1 MITAWPGAREDLD
14 AGVLRVLHE
23 RSFVDDPTR
32 MLRLVR
38 YAARLDFAP
47 AAATEALIDPA
58 LFATVTG
65 DRLGN
70 ELRLLLNEPRTALQ
84 LFEHYGLGRAL
95 LGEGFRV
102 TWLAERAGTGL
113 LALAAC
119 CTQVPREPLAARLDH
134 LGFSRHDRDVV
145 VAAASGFER
154 LHGSLDAGDAD
165 LWRLLRRERVE
176 TVQLLA
182 AAGDPGARRW
192 LDHVRH
198 RKLSISG
205 DDLVGAGLTGAA
217 VGEALGRATVAMLD
231 GRAPDRESQLRAALP
246 SDA

>member
-1 MITAWPGAREDLD
+1 
-14 AGVLRVLHE
+14 
-23 RSFVDDPTR
+23 
-32 MLRLVR
+32 MLRLIR

-47 AAATEALIDPA
+47 DPGTEALIDPA
-58 LFATVTG
+58 PFATVTG
-65 DRLGN
+65 DRLGS
-70 ELRLLLNEPRTALQ
+70 ELRLLLNEPRTALG
-84 LFEHYGLGRAL
+84 LLERYGLGRPL

-102 TWLAERAGTGL
+102 TWLAERAPTGL

-119 CTQVPREPLAARLDH
+119 CTAIPRDALAARLDH

-154 LHGSLDAGDAD
+154 LHGSLDGSDAD

-176 TVQLLA
+176 TIQLLA

-192 LDHVRH
+192 LDRVRH

-205 DDLVGAGLTGAA
+205 DDLVEAGLTGAA
-217 VGEALGRATVAMLD
+217 VGEALSRATVAMLD
-231 GRAPDRESQLRAALP
+231 GHAPDRESQLRAALP